1 MSAAKAAMDP
11 ARMWAGLR
19 EREALG
25 VFIELDFA
33 FGLVKVTELLLE
45 DGVFM
50 VRFLVGFG
58 VKYPGW
64 EERAY
69 GETRTR

>member
-1 MSAAKAAMDP
+1 
-11 ARMWAGLR
+11 
-19 EREALG
+19 LG